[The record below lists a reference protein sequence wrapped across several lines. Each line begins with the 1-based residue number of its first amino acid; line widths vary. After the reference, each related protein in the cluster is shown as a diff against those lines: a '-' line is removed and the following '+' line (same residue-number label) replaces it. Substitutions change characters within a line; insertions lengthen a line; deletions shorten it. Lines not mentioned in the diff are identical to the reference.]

1 MFKIDKTE
9 DKIENL
15 IIQQINSSIE
25 KNTWENMFLNGLN
38 HLVNEYYEGFV
49 NTKHVMPFSPEV
61 FQVTEEFQ
69 EGDIF
74 QRALI
79 LDTFIDANTILNNQL
94 GNIITSEAA
103 YLIESRREK
112 GVGGW
117 AYFPKLRE
125 LPPDADDLAQIIQVL
140 CRSGYKKET
149 TSLFEEPLKV
159 LFRDQANT
167 DNGWES
173 WIIPKENQSLEE
185 QLQTIWVNKA
195 WGIGSD
201 IDVVAN
207 VLYALS
213 IYDKDRFSKEIKQ
226 GLSFI
231 YNSHEEYSWKSTWYY
246 GKNYGTYVSIR
257 AICANN
263 GDKQTIR
270 KAVDFLINSR
280 KADGGWALENEASN
294 SLQTALALL
303 GIDIANKYLG
313 ISIDPNWLEKSRV
326 FLQEKYNDISGWESS
341 PFIRMPMGRPS
352 GYIHTILTYESATVT
367 NNFVTK
373 ACQKFI

>member
-1 MFKIDKTE
+1 MFKIDKE
-9 DKIENL
+9 ENKVENL

-25 KNTWENMFLNGLN
+25 QNTWKNMFLNGVN
-38 HLVNEYYEGFV
+38 HLIKEHYDGYV

-79 LDTFIDANTILNNQL
+79 LDTFIDANTILDNL
-94 GNIITSEAA
+94 LENIITSEAT
-103 YLIESRREK
+103 YLIDSRRKE

-125 LPPDADDLAQIIQVL
+125 LPPDADDLAQVMQVL

-149 TSLFEEPLKV
+149 VSLFEEPLTV
-159 LFRDQANT
+159 LFRDQANI

-195 WGIGSD
+195 WGKGSD
-201 IDVVAN
+201 IDVVGN

-213 IYDKDRFSKEIKQ
+213 IYDKDRFSKEIKK
-226 GLSFI
+226 GLSFL
-231 YNSHEEYSWKSTWYY
+231 YNSHEQYSWKSTWYY

-257 AICANN
+257 AICAND

-270 KAVDFLINSR
+270 KAVEFLINSR
-280 KADGGWALENEASN
+280 KADGGWALENEISN
-294 SLQTALALL
+294 PLQTALALL

-326 FLQEKYNDISGWESS
+326 FLQEKYNEISGWESS

-352 GYIHTILTYESATVT
+352 GYIHTILTYESATIT
-367 NNFVTK
+367 NNYVTK

>member
-1 MFKIDKTE
+1 MFKIDKE
-9 DKIENL
+9 ENKVENL

-25 KNTWENMFLNGLN
+25 QNTWKNMFLNGVN
-38 HLVNEYYEGFV
+38 HLIKEHYDGYV

-79 LDTFIDANTILNNQL
+79 LDTFIDANTILDNL
-94 GNIITSEAA
+94 LENIITSEAT
-103 YLIESRREK
+103 YLIDSRRKE

-125 LPPDADDLAQIIQVL
+125 LPPDADDLAQVMQVL

-149 TSLFEEPLKV
+149 VSLFEEPLKV
-159 LFRDQANT
+159 LFRDQANI

-185 QLQTIWVNKA
+185 QLQTIWVNRA
-195 WGIGSD
+195 WGKGSD
-201 IDVVAN
+201 IDVVGN

-213 IYDKDRFSKEIKQ
+213 IYDKDRFSKEIKK
-226 GLSFI
+226 GLFFL
-231 YNSHEEYSWKSTWYY
+231 YNSHEQYSWKSTWYY

-257 AICANN
+257 AICAND

-270 KAVDFLINSR
+270 KAVEFLINSR
-280 KADGGWALENEASN
+280 KADGGWALENEIS
-294 SLQTALALL
+294 SPLQTALALL

-326 FLQEKYNDISGWESS
+326 FLQEKYNEISGWESS

-352 GYIHTILTYESATVT
+352 GYIHTILTYESATIT
-367 NNFVTK
+367 NNYVTK

>member
-1 MFKIDKTE
+1 MFKIDKKE
-9 DKIENL
+9 NKVENL

-25 KNTWENMFLNGLN
+25 LNTWKNMFLNGVN
-38 HLVNEYYEGFV
+38 HLIKEHYDGYV

-69 EGDIF
+69 KGDIF

-79 LDTFIDANTILNNQL
+79 LDTFIDANTILDNL
-94 GNIITSEAA
+94 LENIITSEAT
-103 YLIESRREK
+103 YLIDSRRKE

-125 LPPDADDLAQIIQVL
+125 LPPDADDLAQVMQVL

-149 TSLFEEPLKV
+149 ASLFEEPLKV
-159 LFRDQANT
+159 LFRDQANI

-195 WGIGSD
+195 WGKGSD
-201 IDVVAN
+201 IDVVGN

-213 IYDKDRFSKEIKQ
+213 IYDKDRFSKEIKK
-226 GLSFI
+226 GLSFL
-231 YNSHEEYSWKSTWYY
+231 YNSHEQYSWKSTWYY

-263 GDKQTIR
+263 GEKQTIR
-270 KAVDFLINSR
+270 KAVEFLINSR
-280 KADGGWALENEASN
+280 KADGGWALENEIS
-294 SLQTALALL
+294 SPLQTALALL

-326 FLQEKYNDISGWESS
+326 FLQEKYNEISGWESS

-352 GYIHTILTYESATVT
+352 GYIHTILTYESATIT
-367 NNFVTK
+367 NNYVTK